1 MQIKELGHVVLYV
14 SDLGRSADF
23 YRDTL
28 GFYEIER
35 RSGMAIFSAG
45 RTHHELLLIEV
56 GGEPIAKHAPIPG
69 LYHIGFKIGDDAADI
84 RAAYHELRD
93 HGVTIIGSA
102 DHTVT
107 HSLYIIDPDGNEL
120 ELYADVSDVWKT
132 DPRAV
137 LNPPDLSYSGKNTEN
152 SAFASRRDKAEFFSK
167 IVGIC
172 RRW

>member
-14 SDLGRSADF
+14 SDLIRSADF

-28 GFYEIER
+28 GFREIER
-35 RSGMAIFSAG
+35 GDRTALFSSG

-56 GGEPIAKHAPIPG
+56 GGEPIPKQRPVPG
-69 LYHIGFKIGDDAADI
+69 LYHIGFKIGDGPEAL
-84 RAAYHELRD
+84 REAYRELVAK
-93 HGVTIIGSA
+93 GVPIVGVG

-107 HSLYIIDPDGNEL
+107 HSLYILDPDGNEL

-137 LNPPDLSYSGKNTEN
+137 LTPVKPLDLS
-152 SAFASRRDKAEFFSK
+152 
-167 IVGIC
+167 
-172 RRW
+172 